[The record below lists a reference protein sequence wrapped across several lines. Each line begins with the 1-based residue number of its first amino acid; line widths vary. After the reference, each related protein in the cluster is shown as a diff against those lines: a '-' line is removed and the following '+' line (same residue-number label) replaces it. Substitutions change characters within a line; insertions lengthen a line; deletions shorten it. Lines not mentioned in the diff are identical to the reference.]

1 MTPDTDQRFPLSEDY
16 LATLAPQRL
25 TNYRTLRY
33 RGEGMSLALDEFVEP
48 DRTTMTRLY
57 ALLTSIYDLL
67 RDDWHNPQKV
77 AVPLQ
82 TIVQEANWT
91 RFIGELQHLGRATRE
106 HLNSPTL
113 AQILHDIRGGSFM
126 ALSLYLQLLE
136 MSLVSDDDFARVFF
150 LARDHL
156 KIMRNAIRDIDPPR
170 QTVDATLN
178 MHSVHLLLEKWDG
191 VTYRLPD
198 NTAQIYV
205 DCHFHGSVSESC
217 LEFSALDRVLYNLIN
232 NAVRYTNG
240 DAVYVAILPVPSDEA
255 TDLRFIV
262 YNPISDTQQ
271 TRLAQKF
278 GDSLSELFRG
288 GFTTD
293 GHGLG
298 MRICAD
304 FVVNAYGL
312 RGIDTALAEGYF
324 GATINSDM
332 FINWVHWPL
341 TDE

>member
-1 MTPDTDQRFPLSEDY
+1 MIPDTYKQFPLAEDY
-16 LATLAPQRL
+16 LATLAPQQL
-25 TNYRTLRY
+25 VNYRTLRY
-33 RGEGMSLALDEFVEP
+33 RGEGMSLALNEFADT
-48 DRTTMTRLY
+48 DRATLTRLY

-67 RDDWHNPQKV
+67 KEDWHDPQKV
-77 AVPLQ
+77 AAPLQ

-106 HLNSPTL
+106 QHNSPTL

-136 MSLVSDDDFARVFF
+136 MSLVSDEDFARVFF

-156 KIMRNAIRDIDPPR
+156 KIMRNAIREIDPPR

-178 MHSVHLLLEKWDG
+178 MHSVRLFLEKWDR
-191 VTYRLPD
+191 VLYRLPG
-198 NTAQIYV
+198 NTARIHV
-205 DCHFHGSVSESC
+205 DCHFSGSVSESC

-232 NAVRYTNG
+232 NAVRYTSG
-240 DAVYVAILPVPSDEA
+240 DAVYVAILPVPSEEA
-255 TDLRFIV
+255 HDLRFIV
-262 YNPISDTQQ
+262 YNPISDAQQ
-271 TRLAQKF
+271 AALANKF

-304 FVVNAYGL
+304 FVINAYGL
-312 RGIDTALAEGYF
+312 RGIDAAITEGYF
-324 GATINSDM
+324 GATMHDGM
-332 FINWVHWPL
+332 FINWIHWPL